1 MFKKYIFIFST
12 LLISS
17 NALAKWSLINDEST
31 VNYISIKSSK
41 VSELNHFNMLNG
53 TLNDNGSLSIDIDL
67 ASVETN
73 IPIRNERV
81 KTILFETTSFT
92 KANILANLDLKKLNA
107 LNIGD
112 TYTNPIKFKLSLH
125 GVSKEITANIRVV
138 KLTKDKLLAFSLT
151 PIIIDAEQYNLAEGI
166 NKLRDIAKLPSIS
179 TTVPVS
185 FSLIFDKK

>member
-92 KANILANLDLKKLNA
+92 KANVLANLDLKKLNA

-125 GVSKEITANIRVV
+125 GVSKEITADIRVV

>member
-125 GVSKEITANIRVV
+125 GVSKEITADIRVV

>member
-1 MFKKYIFIFST
+1 MFKKYIFILST

-17 NALAKWSLINDEST
+17 NALAQWTLVNDEST

-41 VSELNHFNMLNG
+41 VSELNHFNTLSG
-53 TLNDNGSLSIDIDL
+53 TLNDNGSLSVDIDL

-81 KTILFETTSFT
+81 KTILFETSSFT
-92 KANILANLDLKKLNA
+92 KANILANLDLNKLNA

-112 TYTNPIKFKLSLH
+112 TYTTPIKFKLSLH
-125 GVSKEITANIRVV
+125 GVSKEITADIRVV
-138 KLTKDKLLAFSLT
+138 KLTNDKLLAFSST

>member
-1 MFKKYIFIFST
+1 MFKKYIVILST

-17 NALAKWSLINDEST
+17 NSLAQWTLVNDEST

-41 VSELNHFNMLNG
+41 VSELNHFNTLSG
-53 TLNDNGSLSIDIDL
+53 TLNDNGSLSVDIDL

-81 KTILFETTSFT
+81 KTILFETSSFT
-92 KANILANLDLKKLNA
+92 KANILANLDLNKLNA

-112 TYTNPIKFKLSLH
+112 TYTTPIKFKLSLH
-125 GVSKEITANIRVV
+125 GVSKEITADIRVV
-138 KLTKDKLLAFSLT
+138 KLTNDKLLAFSST

>member
-138 KLTKDKLLAFSLT
+138 KLTK
-151 PIIIDAEQYNLAEGI
+151 I
-166 NKLRDIAKLPSIS
+166 NC
-179 TTVPVS
+179 
-185 FSLIFDKK
+185 

>member
-17 NALAKWSLINDEST
+17 NALAQWSLINDEST

-185 FSLIFDKK
+185 FSLIFNKK

>member
-1 MFKKYIFIFST
+1 M
-12 LLISS
+12 
-17 NALAKWSLINDEST
+17 
-31 VNYISIKSSK
+31 
-41 VSELNHFNMLNG
+41 
-53 TLNDNGSLSIDIDL
+53 
-67 ASVETN
+67 
-73 IPIRNERV
+73 

>member
-17 NALAKWSLINDEST
+17 NALAQWSLINDEST

>member
-17 NALAKWSLINDEST
+17 NALAQWSLINDEST

-92 KANILANLDLKKLNA
+92 KANILANLDLK
-107 LNIGD
+107 
-112 TYTNPIKFKLSLH
+112 T
-125 GVSKEITANIRVV
+125 
-138 KLTKDKLLAFSLT
+138 
-151 PIIIDAEQYNLAEGI
+151 
-166 NKLRDIAKLPSIS
+166 
-179 TTVPVS
+179 
-185 FSLIFDKK
+185 